1 MLTASFLYLK
11 YYFSLKYISTYRLN
25 DVLHSHV
32 HDINKSKIENECKM
46 VILLPMEA
54 H

>member
-1 MLTASFLYLK
+1 MYM
-11 YYFSLKYISTYRLN
+11 YIYSLN

-46 VILLPMEA
+46 VILLQ
-54 H
+54 